1 MENLIPKSSLSNE
14 RITIKDKLFRLLRKR
29 SSRDLLEKKGIIKM
43 EPIFGKQSHRQK
55 YRIFVIFMDTKQK
68 KNSIKVIKSEKAKYA
83 IFLSIHQFFKS
94 DTYLA
99 KYFTGNT
106 LRYLH
111 INYKTSVPEFV
122 TKTIKLI
129 ELPKNITSQG
139 VYRASGNLATIQK
152 IRCEID
158 RNNIKILD
166 QFADEVDVLTG
177 SLKLFFRELSEP
189 LVDFKTYNEFV
200 NLLGKQFSKRSQSSA
215 QQQWVFLGSIRD

>member
-1 MENLIPKSSLSNE
+1 MQYFIYYGPSKAILIL
-14 RITIKDKLFRLLRKR
+14 LF
-29 SSRDLLEKKGIIKM
+29 
-43 EPIFGKQSHRQK
+43 
-55 YRIFVIFMDTKQK
+55 
-68 KNSIKVIKSEKAKYA
+68 
-83 IFLSIHQFFKS
+83 
-94 DTYLA
+94 
-99 KYFTGNT
+99 FTGNT
-106 LRYLH
+106 LRHLH
-111 INYKTSVPEFV
+111 INFKTSVPEFV
-122 TKTIKLI
+122 TKIIKLI

-200 NLLGKQFSKRSQSSA
+200 NLLGEYGHSGCHFSMVISIFNNSQL
-215 QQQWVFLGSIRD
+215 QHRQR